1 MRLRALA
8 FVGILAAA
16 IGLAGAAGAQVTSN
30 SVQLSWTTT
39 GDDSLSGTASQ
50 FDLRYSTATIT
61 TANFASATRW
71 TGTPAPGAPG
81 TRQST
86 TVTGLQPNTT
96 YWFAMKTGDEV
107 PNWSALSNVI
117 SRTTLPAAADAV
129 RPAPITTLAITGTT
143 ETTAALRWT
152 AVGDDSVTGTAT
164 SYEVRY
170 STAPITAANW
180 SAATQ
185 ATGEPAPTAAG
196 TVQNFTVTGLTR
208 ETAYYFAIRAADE
221 AGNMSALSNVPSA
234 TTPDQTRPASITD
247 LVVGFLWV
255 ASTAE
260 TPATLRRVWSTG
272 PHRNA
277 M

>member
-1 MRLRALA
+1 MRLRAVA
-8 FVGILAAA
+8 AVSILAAMV
-16 IGLAGAAGAQVTSN
+16 GLGSAADAQVTSS

-39 GDDSLSGTASQ
+39 GDDSLSGTATQ
-50 FDLRYSTATIT
+50 FDLRYSTVNIT

-81 TRQST
+81 TRQTT

-96 YWFAMKTGDEV
+96 YWFAMKVGDEV
-107 PNWSALSNVI
+107 PNWSAMSNVI
-117 SRTTLPAAADAV
+117 SRTTLAATDAV

-170 STAPITAANW
+170 STAPITSANW
-180 SAATQ
+180 SAASQ
-185 ATGEPAPTAAG
+185 ATGEPTPTAAG
-196 TVQNFTVTGLTR
+196 TIQTFTVSGLTR
-208 ETAYYFAIRAADE
+208 ETTYYFAIRASDE

-260 TPATLRRVWSTG
+260 TPATLRRAWSTG
-272 PHRNA
+272 PHRDA